1 MKRILAWMLAVLLV
15 LTLGACGQEGQE
27 ETPARTVE
35 ETAEEFLTEF
45 FTADRNQ
52 RYQTF
57 QTQSQEDLQKAAED
71 YYSGLAEFTS
81 EECLSQMISNRDL
94 ARYDSLYDG
103 VAVSVEEISIGEFDQ
118 EGNTSF
124 TVKILADGTAAEYQ
138 GQLTV
143 TESEGGALVERF
155 WCPI

>member
-1 MKRILAWMLAVLLV
+1 MKRILAWMLAALLV
-15 LTLGACGQEGQE
+15 LTLGACGQEE
-27 ETPARTVE
+27 IPARTPE
-35 ETAEEFLTEF
+35 ETAEEFLWEF

-57 QTQSQEDLQKAAED
+57 QIASQEDLEQAVED

-94 ARYDSLYDG
+94 ARYDSLYEG
-103 VAVSVEEISIGEFDQ
+103 MQVQVKEISLEMEED
-118 EGNTSF
+118 GNASF
-124 TVKILADGTAAEYQ
+124 TVKILADGTTVEYQ

-143 TESEGGALVERF
+143 TETEDGAVVERF
-155 WCPI
+155 WCRI

>member
-1 MKRILAWMLAVLLV
+1 MKRILAWMLAALLV

-27 ETPARTVE
+27 ETPARTPE
-35 ETAEEFLTEF
+35 ETAEEFLWEF

-57 QTQSQEDLQKAAED
+57 QTQSQENLEQAVED

-81 EECLSQMISNRDL
+81 EECLSLMISNRDL
-94 ARYDSLYDG
+94 ARYDSLYEG
-103 VAVSVEEISIGEFDQ
+103 MQVQVKEISLEMEED
-118 EGNTSF
+118 GNASF
-124 TVKILADGTAAEYQ
+124 TVKILADGTTVEYQ

-143 TESEGGALVERF
+143 TETEDGAVVERF
-155 WCPI
+155 WCRI

>member
-1 MKRILAWMLAVLLV
+1 MKRILAWILAALLV
-15 LTLGACGQEGQE
+15 LTLGACGQKGQE
-27 ETPARTVE
+27 ETPARTPE
-35 ETAEEFLTEF
+35 ETAEEFLREF
-45 FTADRNQ
+45 FAADQNQ

-57 QTQSQEDLQKAAED
+57 QTQSQENLEQAVED

-94 ARYDSLYDG
+94 ARYDSLYEG
-103 VAVSVEEISIGEFDQ
+103 MQVQVKEISLEMEED
-118 EGNTSF
+118 GNASF

-143 TESEGGALVERF
+143 TESEGKALVERF
-155 WCPI
+155 WYRI

>member
-1 MKRILAWMLAVLLV
+1 MKRILAWMLAALLV

-27 ETPARTVE
+27 ETPARTPE
-35 ETAEEFLTEF
+35 ETAEEFLWEF

-57 QTQSQEDLQKAAED
+57 QTQSQENLEQAVED

-81 EECLSQMISNRDL
+81 EECLSLMISNRDL
-94 ARYDSLYDG
+94 ARYDSLYEG
-103 VAVSVEEISIGEFDQ
+103 MQVQVKEISLEMEED
-118 EGNTSF
+118 GNASF
-124 TVKILADGTAAEYQ
+124 TVKILADGTTVEYQ

-143 TESEGGALVERF
+143 TETEDGALVERF
-155 WCPI
+155 WCRI

>member
-1 MKRILAWMLAVLLV
+1 MKRILALALAVLLV

-27 ETPARTVE
+27 ETPARTPE
-35 ETAEEFLTEF
+35 ETAEEFLWEF

-57 QTQSQEDLQKAAED
+57 QTQSQENLEQAVED
-71 YYSGLAEFTS
+71 YYSALAEFTS

-94 ARYDSLYDG
+94 ARYDSLYEG
-103 VAVSVEEISIGEFDQ
+103 VEVSVKEISLEMEED
-118 EGNTSF
+118 GNASF
-124 TVKILADGTAAEYQ
+124 TVKILADGTTVEYQ

-143 TESEGGALVERF
+143 TETEDGAVVERF
-155 WCPI
+155 WCRI

>member
-1 MKRILAWMLAVLLV
+1 MKRILAWMLAALLV

-27 ETPARTVE
+27 ETPARTPE
-35 ETAEEFLTEF
+35 ETAEEFLWEF

-57 QTQSQEDLQKAAED
+57 QTQSQENLEQAVED

-81 EECLSQMISNRDL
+81 EECLSLMISNRDL
-94 ARYDSLYDG
+94 ARYDSLYEG
-103 VAVSVEEISIGEFDQ
+103 MQVQVKEISLEMEED
-118 EGNTSF
+118 GNASF
-124 TVKILADGTAAEYQ
+124 TVKILADGTTVEYQ

-143 TESEGGALVERF
+143 TETEDGAVVERF
-155 WCPI
+155 WYRI

>member
-1 MKRILAWMLAVLLV
+1 MKRILAWMLAALLV
-15 LTLGACGQEGQE
+15 LTLGACGQKGQE
-27 ETPARTVE
+27 ETPARTPE
-35 ETAEEFLTEF
+35 ETAEEFLWEF
-45 FTADRNQ
+45 FAADQNQ

-57 QTQSQEDLQKAAED
+57 QTQSQENLEQAVED

-94 ARYDSLYDG
+94 ARYDSLYEG
-103 VAVSVEEISIGEFDQ
+103 MQVQVKEISVTLEDDGSA
-118 EGNTSF
+118 SF

-143 TESEGGALVERF
+143 TETEDGALVERF
-155 WCPI
+155 WCRI

>member
-1 MKRILAWMLAVLLV
+1 MKRILALALAVLLV

-27 ETPARTVE
+27 ETPARTPE
-35 ETAEEFLTEF
+35 ETAEEFLWEF

-57 QTQSQEDLQKAAED
+57 QTQSQENLEQAVED

-81 EECLSQMISNRDL
+81 EECLSLMISNRDL
-94 ARYDSLYDG
+94 ARYDSLYEG
-103 VAVSVEEISIGEFDQ
+103 MQVQVKEISLEMEED
-118 EGNTSF
+118 GNASF
-124 TVKILADGTAAEYQ
+124 TVKILADGTTVEYQ

-143 TESEGGALVERF
+143 TETEDGAVVERF
-155 WCPI
+155 WCRI

>member
-1 MKRILAWMLAVLLV
+1 MKRILALALAVLLV
-15 LTLGACGQEGQE
+15 LTLGACGQE
-27 ETPARTVE
+27 ETPARTPE
-35 ETAEEFLTEF
+35 ETAEEFLWEF

-57 QTQSQEDLQKAAED
+57 QTASQEDLEQAVED

-94 ARYDSLYDG
+94 ARYDSLYEG
-103 VAVSVEEISIGEFDQ
+103 MQVQVKEISVTLEDDGSAE
-118 EGNTSF
+118 F
-124 TVKILADGTAAEYQ
+124 TVKILADGTAVEYQ

-143 TESEGGALVERF
+143 TETEDGALVERF
-155 WCPI
+155 WCRI